1 MEYMVIREF
10 LKNLKKKFSRKDD
23 ETMKVA
29 ELKKV
34 EQRNRIMKKFVQ
46 DFKRVARESRYKGR
60 LLIKKFKRE
69 INRVIQRKL
78 MEAEHSFRSIEQ

>member
-1 MEYMVIREF
+1 MVIREF

-78 MEAEHSFRSIEQ
+78 MKAEHSFRSIEQ

>member
-1 MEYMVIREF
+1 MVIREF